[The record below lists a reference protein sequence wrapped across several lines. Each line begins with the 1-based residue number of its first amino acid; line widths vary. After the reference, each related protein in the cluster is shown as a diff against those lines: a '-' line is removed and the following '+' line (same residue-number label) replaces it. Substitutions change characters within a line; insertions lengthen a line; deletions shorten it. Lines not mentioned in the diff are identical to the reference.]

1 MNVAQIRTL
10 VNTCDLARLDELEAE
25 LMAKMDDDQ
34 NDLEILGGEL
44 TDILGAR
51 QILQRVQNEGVPK
64 AEALRDFMRSVRDI
78 IN

>member
-10 VNTCDLARLDELEAE
+10 VNTCDLARLDDLEAE

-34 NDLEILGGEL
+34 NDLEVLGGEL

>member
-51 QILQRVQNEGVPK
+51 QILQRVQTEGVPK

>member
-10 VNTCDLARLDELEAE
+10 VNSCDLARLDELEAE
-25 LMAKMDDDQ
+25 LMAKMDDDA
-34 NDLEILGGEL
+34 NDLEVLGGEL

-51 QILQRVQNEGVPK
+51 QVLQRVQNEGVSK

>member
-10 VNTCDLARLDELEAE
+10 VNSCDLARLDELEAE
-25 LMAKMDDDQ
+25 LMAKMDDDA
-34 NDLEILGGEL
+34 NDLEVLGGEL

-51 QILQRVQNEGVPK
+51 QILQRVQNEGVSK
-64 AEALRDFMRSVRDI
+64 AESLRDFMRSVRDI

>member
-1 MNVAQIRTL
+1 MNVTQIRTL
-10 VNTCDLARLDELEAE
+10 VNSCDLARLDELEAE
-25 LMAKMDDDQ
+25 LMAKMDDDA
-34 NDLEILGGEL
+34 NDLEVLGGEL

-51 QILQRVQNEGVPK
+51 QILQRVQNEGVSK

>member
-10 VNTCDLARLDELEAE
+10 VNSCDLARLDELEAE
-25 LMAKMDDDQ
+25 LMAKMDDDA
-34 NDLEILGGEL
+34 NDLEVLGGEL

-51 QILQRVQNEGVPK
+51 QILQRVQNEGVSK

>member
-10 VNTCDLARLDELEAE
+10 VNSCDLNHLDELEAE
-25 LMAKMDDDQ
+25 LMAKMDDDA
-34 NDLEILGGEL
+34 NDLEVLGGEL

-51 QILQRVQNEGVPK
+51 QILQRVQNEGVSK

>member
-34 NDLEILGGEL
+34 NDLEVLGGEL

>member
-1 MNVAQIRTL
+1 MNVAQIRIL

-34 NDLEILGGEL
+34 NDLEVLGGEL

>member
-51 QILQRVQNEGVPK
+51 QILQRDQTEGVPK

>member
-10 VNTCDLARLDELEAE
+10 VNTCDLAGLDNLEAE
-25 LMAKMDDDQ
+25 LMAKMDDDA
-34 NDLEILGGEL
+34 NDLEVLGGEL

-51 QILQRVQNEGVPK
+51 QILQRVQKEGVTK

>member
-51 QILQRVQNEGVPK
+51 QILQRVQAEGVPK

>member
-25 LMAKMDDDQ
+25 LMAKMDDDA

-51 QILQRVQNEGVPK
+51 QILQRVQNEGVTK

>member
-1 MNVAQIRTL
+1 MNVTQIRTL
-10 VNTCDLARLDELEAE
+10 VNTCDLARLDELEQE

-34 NDLEILGGEL
+34 NDLEELGGEL

-51 QILQRVQNEGVPK
+51 QILQRVQAEGISKP
-64 AEALRDFMRSVRDI
+64 EALRDFMRSVRDI